1 MQLRQGGN
9 MYRTAWCQAFGRGYG
24 ESWQEQ
30 SVLLCDRSWK
40 DMEALGRGLCVQ
52 SARASTS
59 VYCYVLLS
67 ACSAHGSAG
76 CVGSITELQLFLDTK
91 QLVS

>member
-1 MQLRQGGN
+1 MF
-9 MYRTAWCQAFGRGYG
+9 RTAWCQALGRGYG

-30 SVLLCDRSWK
+30 SALNCDRSWR
-40 DMEALGRGLCVQ
+40 DTQTLSRGLCVQ

-67 ACSAHGSAG
+67 ACIAHGSAG
-76 CVGSITELQLFLDTK
+76 CVGSIMELQLFLDTK

>member
-1 MQLRQGGN
+1 MFRG
-9 MYRTAWCQAFGRGYG
+9 AWCQALGRGYG
-24 ESWQEQ
+24 QSWQEQ
-30 SVLLCDRSWK
+30 SVLNYGRSWK
-40 DMEALGRGLCVQ
+40 DTEILGRGLCVQ
-52 SARASTS
+52 STQASTS

-67 ACSAHGSAG
+67 ACIAHGSAG